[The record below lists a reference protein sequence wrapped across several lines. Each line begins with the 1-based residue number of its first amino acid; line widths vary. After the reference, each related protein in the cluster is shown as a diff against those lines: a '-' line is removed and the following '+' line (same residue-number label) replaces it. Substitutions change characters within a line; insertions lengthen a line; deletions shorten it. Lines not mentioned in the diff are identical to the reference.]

1 MGIDLTGILGYTCI
15 HSKAGGGIHKVI
27 TQRRVF
33 QAKPGAAGAVVAKM
47 KEFQPILKKASGTG
61 SRIYTDLYS
70 GHTDQVVWEFDVES
84 LSKLENFDQE
94 LLQSDELRKA
104 FENWFEGL
112 KPLIEGA
119 TVELWN
125 REV

>member
-1 MGIDLTGILGYTCI
+1 M
-15 HSKAGGGIHKVI
+15 I

-47 KEFQPILKKASGTG
+47 KEFQPILEKTSGTG

-84 LSKLENFDQE
+84 LGKLENFNQE
-94 LLQSDELRKA
+94 LSRNDELRKA
-104 FENWFEGL
+104 FENWFESL

-119 TVELWN
+119 TVELWR
-125 REV
+125 RES

>member
-1 MGIDLTGILGYTCI
+1 M
-15 HSKAGGGIHKVI
+15 I

-33 QAKPGAAGAVVAKM
+33 QAKPGAAGAVVATM
-47 KEFQPILKKASGTG
+47 KAFQPLLERASGVG

-70 GHTDQVVWEFDVES
+70 GHTDQVVWEFDVEN
-84 LSKLENFDQE
+84 LGKLENFDREITQN
-94 LLQSDELRKA
+94 DELRKA
-104 FENWFEGL
+104 FQDWFEGL